1 MSVLQPTDL
10 AAALTGSS
18 QLTQLCLTGMEAPLE
33 RYWREA
39 APPDSLKELSLR
51 DCSGVTDS
59 TLASLPAVAPQLMEL
74 TIGGEKREQYRLLV
88 YVLWQ

>member
-10 AAALTGSS
+10 TAALTGSS

-39 APPDSLKELSLR
+39 APRDSLIVLSLR

-59 TLASLPAVAPQLMEL
+59 TLTRLSTVAPQLRYL
-74 TIGGEKREQYRLLV
+74 TIGGEKR
-88 YVLWQ
+88 